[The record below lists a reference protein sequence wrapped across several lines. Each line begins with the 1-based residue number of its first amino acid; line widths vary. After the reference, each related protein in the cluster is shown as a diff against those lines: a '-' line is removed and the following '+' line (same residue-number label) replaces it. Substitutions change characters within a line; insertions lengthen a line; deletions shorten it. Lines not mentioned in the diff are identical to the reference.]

1 MRFSAKLIHR
11 LRHLQLDKRAT
22 TDSPKIIY
30 PFNAMPPLVEC
41 CHGGQLGKILCDMS
55 EDMVVFLRCAIDYKE
70 NRKLLQNKMYENY
83 RQVIV
88 ILWNYKADHS
98 FVYRDCIVK
107 KKPVNS
113 LWRIS

>member
-11 LRHLQLDKRAT
+11 LRHLQLDKRST

-30 PFNAMPPLVEC
+30 PFDAMPPLVEC

-88 ILWNYKADHS
+88 IL
-98 FVYRDCIVK
+98 
-107 KKPVNS
+107 
-113 LWRIS
+113 